1 MRRPTIRFAVTVH
14 SAIVFVAGVT
24 LGAAGFALATPVG
37 PAVAPRVAVVSAVKI
52 DEEILGEPATATTFE
67 VTFAPGAAGAP
78 HRHPGPIF
86 GYVLEGDFEFAVG
99 DAPVRTLKA
108 GETFYEPAT
117 ALHRVSRNPV
127 DKSDTRVLAVLI
139 HPRTAKQLVI
149 PAAPESVSPKRA
161 P

>member
-1 MRRPTIRFAVTVH
+1 MRRPTIRLAVTVH
-14 SAIVFVAGVT
+14 SAIVFVAGAT

-99 DAPVRTLKA
+99 DAPVRTLEGGRDVLRA
-108 GETFYEPAT
+108 GDGVAPPFPAT
-117 ALHRVSRNPV
+117 PATNR
-127 DKSDTRVLAVLI
+127 TRGCW
-139 HPRTAKQLVI
+139 PC
-149 PAAPESVSPKRA
+149 
-161 P
+161 